1 MDKKEFLE
9 KLTMALAGQ
18 VSRSVIEENIRYYEN
33 YIAEEVRKGKSQ
45 HQVLDE
51 LGDPRL
57 IAKSI
62 IDANGG
68 GSDMAGVYEDS
79 DSGDEG
85 SSPFYNQ
92 ESRRDPDVGGSF
104 RGFHL
109 SGFWALMLILIL
121 IFCVLMIV
129 GTVIGGIFMLI
140 RPVLVPLLIFLLIYS
155 VIKGHRRY

>member
-33 YIAEEVRKGKSQ
+33 YITEETRKGNSLR
-45 HQVLDE
+45 QVLE
-51 LGDPRL
+51 ALGDPRL

-79 DSGDEG
+79 DSRG
-85 SSPFYNQ
+85 SSPFMERE
-92 ESRRDPDVGGSF
+92 ESGDSGFGGRL

-109 SGFWALMLILIL
+109 NGFWAIFLILVMIT
-121 IFCVLMIV
+121 CVLMIV
-129 GTVIGGIFMLI
+129 GTIIGGIFMLI
-140 RPVLVPLLIFLLIYS
+140 RPILAPLLIFILMFSLL
-155 VIKGHRRY
+155 KRR

>member
-9 KLTMALAGQ
+9 KLAMALAGQ

-33 YIAEEVRKGKSQ
+33 YIAEEARKGRPQ

-68 GSDMAGVYEDS
+68 GSEMAGVYEDS
-79 DSGDEG
+79 DSGEEG
-85 SSPFYNQ
+85 SSPFSNQ
-92 ESRRDPDVGGSF
+92 ENRREPEFGGNF

-129 GTVIGGIFMLI
+129 GTVIGGIFILI
-140 RPVLVPLLIFLLIYS
+140 RPVLVPLLIFFLIYS

>member
-33 YIAEEVRKGKSQ
+33 YITEETRKGNSL
-45 HQVLDE
+45 HQVLE
-51 LGDPRL
+51 ALGDPRL

-79 DSGDEG
+79 DSGDHG
-85 SSPFYNQ
+85 TTPFREQ
-92 ESRRDPDVGGSF
+92 EESRDSRFGGGF
-104 RGFHL
+104 HGFHL
-109 SGFWALMLILIL
+109 SGFWAILLILVI
-121 IFCVLMIV
+121 ITCVLMIV
-129 GTVIGGIFMLI
+129 GTIIGGIFMLI
-140 RPVLVPLLIFLLIYS
+140 RPILVPLLLFCLLYS
-155 VIKGHRRY
+155 LIKRR